1 MNCEL
6 IFRRGPRSRSRAPR
20 EGQRGLAILLVLMVL
35 LALLIL
41 VGPFLWTAGEADA
54 AGARLTDQS
63 TLRLAL
69 DDAGRHARS
78 QLVGSHP
85 SVDPSRASDGLEELA
100 VSIGLEPSFYDH
112 ADAEGVMWDHEVAD
126 LAGRVDLTTASP
138 QLLANLMGRAS
149 YLSRALPSDAD
160 EVRVASADGFPEA
173 GLLWIGG
180 ELIEY
185 RTREGA
191 AFKEL
196 DRGVLGGA
204 ACGPR
209 NVASHPAG
217 APVISLDAWAVAW
230 WRASRGMQPAAG
242 ASVDDLVGEIR
253 AFLPT
258 PLPGASIS
266 AEDLEDPEAWAAA
279 LEEGLAEAL
288 DQTQPE
294 DPFQAFSSVLDRHT
308 TLFGGVA
315 AEDLWSR
322 PVRLLNDVT
331 GCTLQV
337 EQWRFFNTGS
347 TVLLEGDGARE
358 VHLVRSANN
367 GTIQLENEVQG
378 TFRGLESQ
386 VRVLARRPVNVN
398 TARPEV
404 LRALVQNVGLVGRNE
419 RISRQEAEALVAEIV
434 AKRPFDH
441 MEDFLRRLVA
451 PAAGITVAG
460 QSESLEDAARR
471 TADLDA
477 AAPAISI
484 EDAVAL
490 YRNALNANDS
500 ALSFSTA
507 PFSFVSRD
515 LYELDLRAQLHAPSG
530 VPRGHA
536 RRRQIEWLAPPGDLI
551 HVVATQ
557 ADFDEALRLR
567 RNAPGYRTT
576 PERTHIDDVTR
587 GASPPSRIAA
597 HLPLTA
603 DNTGALLPVT
613 RPVFPGYDEFG
624 TVRAAPIRE
633 QEVGQRVGRMLHFDS
648 STNDLEGFDLSE
660 EALQLDPGSNR
671 VQWLANGYLRPF
683 NFSGWFKPSVN
694 LGTVFDIGSADQ
706 GDRVHLSLAAGGLT
720 LRVFDGPGDHPA
732 TPFEEVAQIE
742 LPLTELWPADLWSHV
757 EVDVRGNRPDQI
769 GLRVDGFGFAGEG
782 QSSAQAIRGLTH
794 LSVGLTGGDTQIGVR
809 STAGFPAECLLR
821 IGEEVIE
828 AVVSGPT
835 TFDATRQLTGP
846 LAGFGGRL
854 SRENASWQISGAAL
868 LDAGA
873 LTKDQSYP
881 AGTPVRLCGYSTPIS
896 SNVPPSA
903 GSLTSD
909 VGPFAVGRLTAV
921 DGQPGEEIAIEIPFP
936 PPLGVIQL
944 VLGRGFQSQL
954 DQPQSIDLI
963 NVDPGQSPQQ
973 VMEAFHTGGGY
984 AAIVQVRVPFVRATA
999 DGGTAE
1005 SEQFPMSTDG
1015 IQMGG
1020 VEVVHYSGWQGST
1033 LQIDQW
1039 GIDAGLFPQ
1048 LQAVSQSAG
1057 QLGGGKA
1064 FVVEWTDNLIEAGSQ
1079 TPLQQILSWQAVCVP
1094 ISVPCG
1100 ANANAFL
1107 PPQNGESEFAQLT
1120 EVDAAELT
1128 EWIRYDHIDTSR
1140 GDLVRVD
1147 DAALEALYEA
1157 VSFGAGASVQ
1167 GNIGDP
1173 DGDDDDGGGG
1183 PPFGDPGT
1191 PGGSGPATPPAI
1203 FLGPDATPPAP
1214 KWFSV
1219 HPSLPA
1225 PSAVQDTAYWN
1236 PEIGTAED
1244 ENFAYTRAIS
1254 DSFQFRGVL
1263 GTHAHAHDAGINVTP
1278 VFRTRDT
1285 GGNNPQF
1292 GWPGRRDAAF
1302 LVDAGAQSPGFPV
1315 RVHRAYRPSNR
1326 VRTSWDRDPANL
1338 IQPLPGN
1345 TITLAEQGF
1354 PLNFFYVALEEAV
1367 GVPFG
1372 PGAATNGGD
1381 MREVTRLTLFHSGEL
1396 PRLVDQLNLGQDRN
1410 GGERL
1415 NAVMDEVVF
1424 GATNFGG
1431 GYTQGF
1437 DDFGCQLILAQPLGP
1452 ADTQIFVFPNI
1463 VRLSRG
1469 DVSLPP
1475 GVSAADDLPE
1485 DGGLLKFGDEFILY
1499 TGVDAVSGVIDV
1511 AQGGRGALLTEPHA
1525 HAVGE
1530 GLSFWSGVEVSNLAG
1545 GLGPED
1551 GAVALTD
1558 ADGFPPHATL
1568 FINGELLHTDYLAG
1582 NLLLGPRR
1590 SEEPGAFDGE
1600 GEALLRGRYGSIP
1613 GAHAAGDAVVLWPAR
1628 YWDRWNDRADA
1639 PELHYFG
1646 GELSQPDAFVRS
1658 AFFDFRPGST
1668 GQVNFV
1674 ALQRTDDQVPWD
1686 ADPRETPGLD
1696 LIRPEDLD
1704 DDGRFPIAR
1713 QTSRVEWRFAAEYQ
1727 PLSFDAL
1734 TGLSHGWKTTPE
1746 LNYYGAEY
1754 WAPSRV
1760 LERVQ
1765 R

>member
-1 MNCEL
+1 MNPQL
-6 IFRRGPRSRSRAPR
+6 LLRRSAHRAHPAR
-20 EGQRGLAILLVLMVL
+20 RGLAILLVLMVL

-69 DDAGRHARS
+69 DDAGRHVRS
-78 QLVGSHP
+78 QLVGSHA

-100 VSIGLEPSFYDH
+100 VSIGLDPGFYNH
-112 ADAEGVMWDHEVAD
+112 ADDGGVMWDHEVTD

-138 QLLANLMGRAS
+138 QLIANLMGRAS

-160 EVRVASADGFPEA
+160 ELRLANADGFPEA

-185 RTREGA
+185 RLREGT

-196 DRGVLGGA
+196 DRGVLGGPG
-204 ACGPR
+204 CGPR
-209 NVASHPAG
+209 PRTSHAAG

-230 WRASRGMQPAAG
+230 WRASRKLRPAAG
-242 ASVDDLVGEIR
+242 ASVDDLVSEIR
-253 AFLPT
+253 SFLPT
-258 PLPGASIS
+258 PMPGATIS
-266 AEDLEDPEAWAAA
+266 ADEMDDPEAWSAAI
-279 LEEGLAEAL
+279 EEGLAEAL
-288 DQTQPE
+288 GQVQRE
-294 DPFQAFSSVLDRHT
+294 DPFQAFASVLDRYT

-322 PVRLLNDVT
+322 PVRLINDVV

-337 EQWRFFNTGS
+337 EQWRYFNAGS
-347 TVLLEGDGARE
+347 TVLLEGPEGSE

-378 TFRGLESQ
+378 NYRGLEAH
-386 VRVLARRPVNVN
+386 VRVLARRPVNIN
-398 TARPEV
+398 TAPPEV

-419 RISRQEAEALVAEIV
+419 RISRQEAEALAAEMV

-460 QSESLEDAARR
+460 ADESIEQAAQRS
-471 TADLDA
+471 ADLGA
-477 AAPAISI
+477 AAPVISI

-490 YRNALNANDS
+490 YRNALNANDQ
-500 ALSFSTA
+500 ALRFSTA

-515 LYELDLRAQLHAPSG
+515 VYELDLRAQLHAPSG
-530 VPRGHA
+530 VPRNRA
-536 RRRQIEWLAPPGDLI
+536 RRRQIEWIAPPGDLLQ
-551 HVVATQ
+551 VVATQ

-587 GASPPSRIAA
+587 MAAPPSRITA
-597 HLPLTA
+597 HMPLTA
-603 DNTGALLPVT
+603 DNSGALIPVT
-613 RPVFPGYDEFG
+613 RPVFPSYDEFG

-633 QEVGQRVGRMLHFDS
+633 QEIGQRVGRMLHFDS
-648 STNDLEGFDLSE
+648 STNDLEGFNLGE
-660 EALQLDPGSNR
+660 EPLQLDPAGNR
-671 VQWLANGYLRPF
+671 VQWLVNGYLRPF
-683 NFSGWFKPSVN
+683 NFGAWLKPSIN
-694 LGTVFDIGSADQ
+694 QGTIFDIGSADQ
-706 GDRVHLSLAAGGLT
+706 GDRVHLSMAAGGLT
-720 LRVFDGPGDHPA
+720 LRVFDGPGDHPDTA
-732 TPFEEVAQIE
+732 FEEVGQIE
-742 LPLTELWPADLWSHV
+742 LPLTELMPPDLWSHV
-757 EVDVRGNRPDQI
+757 EVDVRGNRPDQM

-794 LSVGLTGGDTQIGVR
+794 LAVGLNAADTQIGVR

-821 IGEEVIE
+821 IGDEVIE

-835 TFDATRQLTGP
+835 TFNATRQLTGS

-854 SRENASWQISGAAL
+854 SRERAAWQQSGVAL
-868 LDAGA
+868 LDPGA
-873 LTKDQSYP
+873 LTKAQSYP
-881 AGTPVRLCGYSTPIS
+881 AGTPVRLSGYSTPLQ
-896 SNVPPSA
+896 SNVPPNA
-903 GSLTSD
+903 GSLASD
-909 VGPFAVGRLTAV
+909 VGPFAVGRLIAV
-921 DGQPGEEIAIEIPFP
+921 DGQPGEEIFIEIPFP
-936 PPLGVIQL
+936 PPLGVVPLQ
-944 VLGRGFQSQL
+944 LGRGIQSSIQ
-954 DQPQSIDLI
+954 QPQSIDLT
-963 NVDPGQSPQQ
+963 NVDPGQTPQQ
-973 VMEAFHTGGGY
+973 VMEGFHTGGGY
-984 AAIVQVRVPFVRATA
+984 AAIVQVRVPFVRAT
-999 DGGTAE
+999 GGGETAE
-1005 SEQFPMSTDG
+1005 SEQFPLSTDG
-1015 IQMGG
+1015 VQLGG
-1020 VEVVHYSGWQGST
+1020 VEVVHYSGWQGTT

-1048 LQAVSQSAG
+1048 LQAVSQTAG
-1057 QLGGGKA
+1057 QFGGGKA
-1064 FVVEWTDNLIEAGSQ
+1064 FVVEWIDNLIEAGSLV
-1079 TPLQQILSWQAVCVP
+1079 PIGEILSWQAVCVP
-1094 ISVPCG
+1094 ISVPCN
-1100 ANANAFL
+1100 ASANAFL
-1107 PPQNGESEFAQLT
+1107 TPQNGESEFAQLT
-1120 EVDAAELT
+1120 EIDNAEFT

-1147 DAALEALYEA
+1147 QAALEALYEA
-1157 VSFGAGASVQ
+1157 VSFGAGASLQ
-1167 GNIGDP
+1167 GTIGDP
-1173 DGDDDDGGGG
+1173 DGDDDDDG
-1183 PPFGDPGT
+1183 PSGPTF

-1203 FLGPDATPPAP
+1203 FLPPGVDPPAP
-1214 KWFSV
+1214 KLFS
-1219 HPSLPA
+1219 LYAEPA
-1225 PSAVQDTAYWN
+1225 ASSGLASGAAPVQDTSYWN

-1244 ENFAYTRAIS
+1244 EDFAYTRALS
-1254 DSFQFRGVL
+1254 DSFQFRGVM
-1263 GTHAHAHDAGINVTP
+1263 GTHAHAHDAGISVTP
-1278 VFRTRDT
+1278 VIRTRET

-1302 LVDAGAQSPGFPV
+1302 LVDAGAQNPGFPV

-1326 VRTSWDRDPANL
+1326 VRTSWQRDPANTL
-1338 IQPLPGN
+1338 QPLPGN
-1345 TITLAEQGF
+1345 TALLGEQGF
-1354 PLNFFYVALEEAV
+1354 QVNFFHVAFEDAV

-1372 PGAATNGGD
+1372 PGALTNGGD
-1381 MREVTRLTLFHSGEL
+1381 MREVARLSLFPSGEL
-1396 PRLVDQLNLGQDRN
+1396 PRVVDQLNIGQDRN
-1410 GGERL
+1410 GGDRV
-1415 NAVMDEVVF
+1415 NAVVDEVVF
-1424 GATNFGG
+1424 GSTNFGG
-1431 GYTQGF
+1431 GYSQGI
-1437 DDFGCQLILAQPLGP
+1437 DDLGSQMILAQPIGP
-1452 ADTQIFVFPNI
+1452 EDTQIFIFPSR

-1469 DVSLPP
+1469 DVGLPV
-1475 GVSAADDLPE
+1475 GVYAADDLPE

-1499 TGVDAVSGVIDV
+1499 TSVDAVGGVIEV
-1511 AQGGRGALLTEPHA
+1511 ANGGRGALLTEAHA

-1551 GAVALTD
+1551 ATIALAD
-1558 ADGFPPHATL
+1558 AEGFPPHSTL
-1568 FINGELLHTDYLAG
+1568 FINGELVHTDYLVG
-1582 NLLLGPRR
+1582 TLLLGPRR

-1613 GAHAAGDAVVLWPAR
+1613 GPHAAGDAVVLWPAR

-1639 PELHYFG
+1639 PELHYYG

-1674 ALQRTDDQVPWD
+1674 ALQRTDGEVPWD
-1686 ADPRETPGLD
+1686 ADPIATPGLD

-1734 TGLSHGWKTTPE
+1734 TGLSHGWKTAPE
-1746 LNYYGAEY
+1746 LNFYGAEY